1 MSVIEKSGLLK
12 YKDKSG
18 NLYLML
24 PITSVD
30 NVDGLEELVETAK
43 ILANSV
49 PATSTDGIA
58 YSATVSGITALT
70 AGQSFIMVPNKQ
82 STSKSTTLNV
92 NGLGAKNLRVRV
104 SGYTATT
111 SSPVTTNWMAAGKP
125 VRVTYDG
132 MWWVAEI
139 VIPSAQQLY
148 GSVPAED
155 VSYSNTNSGM
165 TATQVQAAIDELAN
179 GNLRT
184 QVLTTEEYNAVESK
198 DENVLYIISDD
209 TTEADIQ
216 THMADTV
223 KHITAEERTAWNT
236 HTTDTAKHITA
247 EERTAWNALS
257 SRIPDVTTDDDG
269 KVLCVVNGAWVAAAI
284 GSVASTKKL
293 MITAINNS
301 RYTNNEV
308 SNWKLCYVVLN
319 GTVYTTGTIDI
330 PTSGVLIHVA
340 THESSYVPS
349 VSLGCDASIIGELTL
364 IKSEKMYKEYLF
376 TPKAGAKI
384 TFTTDNAG
392 GTAAY
397 SHAVIDLWT

>member
-30 NVDGLEELVETAK
+30 NVNGLEELVETAK

-139 VIPSAQQLY
+139 VIPSAQQMY

-209 TTEADIQ
+209 TTETDIQ
-216 THMADTV
+216 THMADTT
-223 KHITAEERTAWNT
+223 KHITAAERTAWNNKAEKT
-236 HTTDTAKHITA
+236 YVDTSIQ
-247 EERTAWNALS
+247 
-257 SRIPDVTTDDDG
+257 
-269 KVLCVVNGAWVAAAI
+269 
-284 GSVASTKKL
+284 
-293 MITAINNS
+293 TAIQ
-301 RYTNNEV
+301 
-308 SNWKLCYVVLN
+308 
-319 GTVYTTGTIDI
+319 
-330 PTSGVLIHVA
+330 
-340 THESSYVPS
+340 SSWE
-349 VSLGCDASIIGELTL
+349 AS
-364 IKSEKMYKEYLF
+364 Y
-376 TPKAGAKI
+376 
-384 TFTTDNAG
+384 
-392 GTAAY
+392 
-397 SHAVIDLWT
+397 

>member
-30 NVDGLEELVETAK
+30 NVNGLEELVENAK

-70 AGQSFIMVPNKQ
+70 AGQSFIMVPNMQ

-111 SSPVTTNWMAAGKP
+111 SSPVTTNWMAANKP

-148 GSVPAED
+148 GNVPAED
-155 VSYSNTNSGM
+155 VSYVNTNSGLS
-165 TATQVQAAIDELAN
+165 ATDVQAAIDELTN
-179 GNLRT
+179 GALRT

-198 DENVLYIISDD
+198 DENVLYILSDD
-209 TTEADIQ
+209 TTEADIE
-216 THMADTV
+216 THMADTT
-223 KHITAEERTAWNT
+223 KHITTEERIAWNNKADKT
-236 HTTDTAKHITA
+236 YVDTSIQ
-247 EERTAWNALS
+247 
-257 SRIPDVTTDDDG
+257 
-269 KVLCVVNGAWVAAAI
+269 
-284 GSVASTKKL
+284 
-293 MITAINNS
+293 TAIQ
-301 RYTNNEV
+301 
-308 SNWKLCYVVLN
+308 
-319 GTVYTTGTIDI
+319 
-330 PTSGVLIHVA
+330 
-340 THESSYVPS
+340 SSWE
-349 VSLGCDASIIGELTL
+349 AS
-364 IKSEKMYKEYLF
+364 Y
-376 TPKAGAKI
+376 
-384 TFTTDNAG
+384 
-392 GTAAY
+392 
-397 SHAVIDLWT
+397 